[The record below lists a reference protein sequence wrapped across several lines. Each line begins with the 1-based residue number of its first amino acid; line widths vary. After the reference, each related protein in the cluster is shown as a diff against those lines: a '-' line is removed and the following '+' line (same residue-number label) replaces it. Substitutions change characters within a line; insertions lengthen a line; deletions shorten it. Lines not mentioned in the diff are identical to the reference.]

1 MNRFVFSLLL
11 TISAILP
18 VTAQQDSVI
27 IKGKVLNLNG
37 RLYREAPGITF
48 SRNNILAPSNELSV
62 NAALQPDGSFRTSL
76 PLAAA
81 SEEIYLDYGGKVF
94 TTFLAKSGEVEITF
108 DADSMFKASKLF
120 SFKGINAGANN
131 LYPYYLE
138 QETRLFESNKTLG
151 SNFQQTFRNQGLAP
165 AKQSLLQRANLRQRA
180 LAYLLNEGRQSAELT
195 EWVNSL
201 IEDESAT
208 FLMEYS
214 LDNFNELSGGD
225 DMDVKRFATSP
236 LTYQKVL
243 RANRFREYALRNAT
257 VKTPAARRNSG
268 SLPVDR
274 IATLVRRYVS
284 PLSQSEQDKLKL
296 IIEKKNV
303 DKQEL
308 DFLSGVYKRGGEKLA
323 TIANFERSAS
333 LLKDAYDGPALEFLV
348 AASFVEDFYQY
359 TLPEK
364 RDLYAHIKGGMYN
377 QSLKLSL
384 DELYRMEVK
393 DSSAIKE
400 VLKAPLSKAP
410 AEVAPG
416 VWMAESTQN
425 GRSWIEAILKLYQG
439 RTVYV
444 INWDIYN
451 DLSRDDMESAGFLRR
466 QVPDNVVFLYLHVAD
481 PERPQSIDRELNE
494 EERRLWKQYVVRHK
508 LAGTH
513 LFLDAD
519 QVMQL
524 GLRTPGI
531 PGTYYII
538 RPDGRYHSRNAPS
551 PRKVREAEEAISAA
565 GRK

>member
-1 MNRFVFSLLL
+1 M
-11 TISAILP
+11 
-18 VTAQQDSVI
+18 I
-27 IKGKVLNLNG
+27 IKGKVLNLSG

-48 SRNNILAPSNELSV
+48 SRNNILAPSSELSV
-62 NAALQPDGSFRTSL
+62 NAALQADGSFRTSL
-76 PLAAA
+76 PLAAV

-108 DADSMFKASKLF
+108 DADSMFKTSRLF
-120 SFKGINAGANN
+120 SFKGVNAGANN
-131 LYPYYLE
+131 LYPYFLE
-138 QETRLFESNKTLG
+138 QESRLFESNKSLG
-151 SNFQQTFRNQGLAP
+151 SNFQQTFRSQGMAS

-180 LAYLLNEGRQSAELT
+180 LAYLLNDGRQSGELT

-214 LDNFNELSGGD
+214 LDNFNELGAGD

-243 RANRFREYALRNAT
+243 RANRFKEYASRNSA
-257 VKTPAARRNSG
+257 VKTPAARRNTG
-268 SLPVDR
+268 SLRVEQ
-274 IATLVRRYVS
+274 IAALVRTYVS

-308 DFLSGVYKRGGEKLA
+308 DFLSGVYKRGGERLA
-323 TIANFERSAS
+323 AIANFERSMAA
-333 LLKDAYDGPALEFLV
+333 LKDAYEGPALEFLT
-348 AASFVEDFYQY
+348 AATFVENFYQY

-364 RDLYAHIKGGMYN
+364 KDLYAHIRKGMYN
-377 QSLKLSL
+377 NSLKLSL

-393 DSSAIKE
+393 DSSTIKQA
-400 VLKAPLSKAP
+400 LGAPLGKTP

-416 VWMAESTQN
+416 IWMAESTQN
-425 GRSWIEAILKLYQG
+425 GRNWLEEILKLYKG
-439 RTVYV
+439 RTIYV

-466 QVPDNVVFLYLHVAD
+466 QVPENVVFLYLHVAD
-481 PERPQSIDRELNE
+481 PERPQSTDRELNE
-494 EERRLWKQYVVRHK
+494 EERRLWKQYVIRHK

-513 LFLDAD
+513 LFLDAG

-524 GLRTPGI
+524 GIRTPAI
-531 PGTYYII
+531 PGTYSII
-538 RPDGRYHSRNAPS
+538 RADGRYHSRNAPS
-551 PRKVREAEEAISAA
+551 PQKIREVEEAISDA

>member
-1 MNRFVFSLLL
+1 MNRFIFSLLL
-11 TISAILP
+11 TVSALRP
-18 VTAQQDSVI
+18 LHAQQDSVI

-48 SRNNILAPSNELSV
+48 SRNNILAPSSELSV
-62 NAALQPDGSFRTSL
+62 NAPLQADGSFRASL

-108 DADSMFKASKLF
+108 DADSMFKTSRLF
-120 SFKGINAGANN
+120 SFKGVNARANN

-151 SNFQQTFRNQGLAP
+151 SNFPQTFRNQGLLS

-180 LAYLLNEGRQSAELT
+180 LAYLLNDGRQSAELT

-214 LDNFNELSGGD
+214 LDNFNELGTGD

-243 RANRFREYALRNAT
+243 RANRFREYATRNAA
-257 VKTPAARRNSG
+257 VKAPAARRNSG

-274 IATLVRRYVS
+274 IATLVRKYVS
-284 PLSQSEQDKLKL
+284 PLSQSEEDKLRL

-308 DFLSGVYKRGGEKLA
+308 DFLSGVYKRGGERLA
-323 TIANFERSAS
+323 TVANFERSAS
-333 LLKDAYDGPALEFLV
+333 LLRDAYEGPALEFLV

-359 TLPEK
+359 TLKEK
-364 RDLYAHIKGGMYN
+364 KDLYAHIREGMYN

-393 DSSAIKE
+393 DSTAIE
-400 VLKAPLSKAP
+400 QTFKATLSKVP
-410 AEVAPG
+410 AEVVPG
-416 VWMAESTQN
+416 IWMAESTQN
-425 GRSWIEAILKLYQG
+425 GRSWIEEILKLYQG
-439 RTVYV
+439 HTIYV
-444 INWDIYN
+444 INWDLYS

-466 QVPDNVVFLYLHVAD
+466 QVPDDVVFLFLHVAD
-481 PERPQSIDRELNE
+481 PERVQSTDREVNE
-494 EERRLWKQYVVRHK
+494 EERKLWKQYVVRHK

-513 LFLDAD
+513 LFLDAN
-519 QVMQL
+519 QVIQL

-551 PRKVREAEEAISAA
+551 PQKINEAVQAISDA

>member
-1 MNRFVFSLLL
+1 MNHFIFSLLL
-11 TISAILP
+11 TVFALRP
-18 VTAQQDSVI
+18 VYAQQDSVI
-27 IKGKVLNLNG
+27 IKGKLLNLSG

-48 SRNNILAPSNELSV
+48 SRNNILAPSSELSV
-62 NAALQPDGSFRTSL
+62 NAALQPDGSFRASL

-108 DADSMFKASKLF
+108 DADSMFKTSRLF
-120 SFKGINAGANN
+120 SFKGVNAGANN
-131 LYPYYLE
+131 LYPYFLE
-138 QETRLFESNKTLG
+138 QESRLLESNKSLG
-151 SNFQQTFRNQGLAP
+151 SNFRQIFMNQGLAS

-180 LAYLLNEGRQSAELT
+180 LAYLLNEGRQSGELT

-214 LDNFNELSGGD
+214 LDNFNELSAGD

-243 RANRFREYALRNAT
+243 RANRFREYAMRNSA
-257 VKTPAARRNSG
+257 VKAPAARRNSG

-274 IATLVRRYVS
+274 IAVLVRQYV
-284 PLSQSEQDKLKL
+284 PDLSQSEEDKLKL

-308 DFLSGVYKRGGEKLA
+308 DFLSGVYKRGGEKLT

-333 LLKDAYDGPALEFLV
+333 LLRDAYEGPALEFLI
-348 AASFVEDFYQY
+348 AASFVEDFYRY
-359 TLPEK
+359 FLSEK
-364 RDLYAHIKGGMYN
+364 KNLYEHIRKGMYN

-384 DELYRMEVK
+384 DELYRMDVK
-393 DSSAIKE
+393 DSSAIKKA
-400 VLKAPLSKAP
+400 LSTTLGKAPV
-410 AEVAPG
+410 EVAPG
-416 VWMAESTQN
+416 ILMAESTQN
-425 GRSWIEAILKLYQG
+425 GRSWLDETLKLYQG
-439 RTVYV
+439 RTIYV
-444 INWDIYN
+444 INWDVYN
-451 DLSRDDMESAGFLRR
+451 DFSRDDMESAGFLR
-466 QVPDNVVFLYLHVAD
+466 QQLPANVLFLYLHVAD
-481 PERPQSIDRELNE
+481 PERPQSTDRELNE
-494 EERRLWKQYVVRHK
+494 GERTLWKQYAVRHK
-508 LAGTH
+508 LEGTH
-513 LFLDAD
+513 LFLDAG

-524 GLRTPGI
+524 GVRTPAI

-551 PRKVREAEEAISAA
+551 PQKIGEAADAISDA

>member
-1 MNRFVFSLLL
+1 M
-11 TISAILP
+11 
-18 VTAQQDSVI
+18 I
-27 IKGKVLNLNG
+27 IKGKVLNLSG

-48 SRNNILAPSNELSV
+48 SRNNILAPSSELSV

-81 SEEIYLDYGGKVF
+81 SEEIYLDYGGQVF

-108 DADSMFKASKLF
+108 DADSMFKTSRLF
-120 SFKGINAGANN
+120 SFKGVNADANN
-131 LYPYYLE
+131 LYPYFLE
-138 QETRLFESNKTLG
+138 QENRLLESNKSLG
-151 SNFQQTFRNQGLAP
+151 SNFQQTFRSQGLAS

-180 LAYLLNEGRQSAELT
+180 LAYLLNEGRQSGELT

-214 LDNFNELSGGD
+214 LDNFNELSTGD
-225 DMDVKRFATSP
+225 DMDVKRFATTP
-236 LTYQKVL
+236 LTFQKVL
-243 RANRFREYALRNAT
+243 RANRFQEYALRNSA
-257 VKTPAARRNSG
+257 VKAPAARRNTG
-268 SLPVDR
+268 ALPVDQ
-274 IATLVRRYVS
+274 IAALVRQYVS
-284 PLSQSEQDKLKL
+284 PLSQSEEDKLKL

-323 TIANFERSAS
+323 AIANFEKSTA
-333 LLKDAYDGPALEFLV
+333 LLKGAYEGPALEFLV
-348 AASFVEDFYQY
+348 ATTFVEDFYQY
-359 TLPEK
+359 TLSEK
-364 RDLYAHIKGGMYN
+364 KNLYEHIRKGMYN

-400 VLKAPLSKAP
+400 TLGAPLSKVP
-410 AEVAPG
+410 AEVVPG

-425 GRSWIEAILKLYQG
+425 GRSWLEEILKLYQG
-439 RTVYV
+439 RTIYV

-451 DLSRDDMESAGFLRR
+451 DVSREDMESAVFLRR
-466 QVPDNVVFLYLHVAD
+466 QVPENVVFLYLHVAD
-481 PERPQSIDRELNE
+481 PERAQSTDRELND

-513 LFLDAD
+513 LFLDAG

-524 GLRTPGI
+524 GLRTPAI
-531 PGTYYII
+531 PGACYII
-538 RPDGRYHSRNAPS
+538 RADGRYHSRNAPS
-551 PRKVREAEEAISAA
+551 PQKIREAAEAISDA

>member
-1 MNRFVFSLLL
+1 M
-11 TISAILP
+11 
-18 VTAQQDSVI
+18 I

-48 SRNNILAPSNELSV
+48 SRNNILAPSTELSV

-108 DADSMFKASKLF
+108 DADSMFKTSRLF
-120 SFKGINAGANN
+120 SFKGVNAGANN
-131 LYPYYLE
+131 LYPYFLE
-138 QETRLFESNKTLG
+138 QESRLLESNKALG
-151 SNFQQTFRNQGLAP
+151 SNFQQTFKNQGLAS
-165 AKQSLLQRANLRQRA
+165 ARQSLLQRANLRQRA
-180 LAYLLNEGRQSAELT
+180 LAYLLNDGRQSGELT

-208 FLMEYS
+208 LLMEYS
-214 LDNFNELSGGD
+214 LDNFNELGAAD
-225 DMDVKRFATSP
+225 DMDLRRFATSP

-243 RANRFREYALRNAT
+243 RATRFREYAVRNSAVKAPASRRNA
-257 VKTPAARRNSG
+257 G
-268 SLPVDR
+268 SLPVDQ
-274 IATLVRRYVS
+274 IANLVRTYVS
-284 PLSQSEQDKLKL
+284 PLSQSEEDKLKL

-323 TIANFERSAS
+323 TIANFERSAA
-333 LLKDAYDGPALEFLV
+333 LLKNAYEGPALEFLV
-348 AASFVEDFYQY
+348 AASFADEFYQY
-359 TLPEK
+359 TLAEK
-364 RDLYAHIKGGMYN
+364 KDLYAHIRKGMYN

-393 DSSAIKE
+393 DSSAVKDALA
-400 VLKAPLSKAP
+400 VPLGKVP

-416 VWMAESTQN
+416 IWMAESTQN
-425 GRSWIEAILKLYQG
+425 GRSWLEEIQKLYLG
-439 RTVYV
+439 RTIYV

-466 QVPDNVVFLYLHVAD
+466 QVPDDVLFLYLHVAD
-481 PERPQSIDRELNE
+481 PERPQSTDRELNE

-508 LAGTH
+508 LTGTH
-513 LFLDAD
+513 LFLDAG

-524 GLRTPGI
+524 GMRTPAI
-531 PGTYYII
+531 PGTYAII
-538 RPDGRYHSRNAPS
+538 RADGRYHSRNAPS
-551 PRKVREAEEAISAA
+551 PQKMAEAAEAISAA
-565 GRK
+565 GKK